1 MACWTPP
8 RDFIGYG
15 NSRPDP
21 HWPGGARVAVQFA
34 INYEEGSEYNNADGD
49 GRTELGL
56 AESPGGR
63 VPAGQRDLAFETMY
77 EYGSRVGF
85 WRLMRLFDERGLP
98 ATIFGC
104 AFSSQSS

>member
-34 INYEEGSEYNNADGD
+34 INYEEGSEYN
-49 GRTELGL
+49 LSL
-56 AESPGGR
+56 
-63 VPAGQRDLAFETMY
+63 
-77 EYGSRVGF
+77 
-85 WRLMRLFDERGLP
+85 
-98 ATIFGC
+98 IHI
-104 AFSSQSS
+104 